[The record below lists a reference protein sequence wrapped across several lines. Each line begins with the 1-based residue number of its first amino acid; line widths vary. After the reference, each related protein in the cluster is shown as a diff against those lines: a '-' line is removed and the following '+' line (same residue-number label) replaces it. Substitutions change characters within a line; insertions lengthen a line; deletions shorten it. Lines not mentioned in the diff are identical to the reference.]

1 MAVAFD
7 NLDFLEKQLDFTK
20 LLPEGYEPRK
30 RLEALQLEDDDN
42 EDEETE
48 EKTLLPAIVKS
59 HNKIAIRGKGGELV
73 SRSAVSNYLA
83 ERTWRGMEIGEKTAP
98 AKLQQ
103 GLDGY
108 AAGYKNY
115 VSGLK

>member
-20 LLPEGYEPRK
+20 LLPDGFEPKK
-30 RLEALQLEDDDN
+30 RLEALQLETDN

-73 SRSAVSNYLA
+73 SKSAVSNYLA

-115 VSGLK
+115 DSGLK